1 MAVPTNKLLER
12 VLDYAALKQ
21 KVISQNI
28 ANAGT
33 INYKRKDVEFSA
45 TYSNAIKSVEK
56 NHIGSIGGNQKTL
69 QTKIKVVTDD
79 SENLDS
85 GFNNVDVNKEMA
97 DMAQNTI
104 LFKFAARKLNNYFK
118 SLQYVISGG
127 KR

>member
-33 INYKRKDVEFSA
+33 VNYKRKDVEFRA
-45 TYSNAIKSVEK
+45 TYSNAIKSLEAK
-56 NHIGSIGGNQKTL
+56 HIGNIGGNQKTL
-69 QTKIKVVTDD
+69 QTEIKVVTDN
-79 SENLDS
+79 SKNYDS

-104 LFKFAARKLNNYFK
+104 LFRFAARKLNGYFK
-118 SLQYVISGG
+118 TLQNVISGG
-127 KR
+127 KK

>member
-1 MAVPTNKLLER
+1 MAIPTNKLLER

-45 TYSNAIKSVEK
+45 TYSNAIKSIDK

-69 QTKIKVVTDD
+69 QTKIKVVTDESPNPD
-79 SENLDS
+79 SA
-85 GFNNVDVNKEMA
+85 FNNVDINKEMA

-104 LFKFAARKLNNYFK
+104 LFRFAARKLNGYFK
-118 SLQYVISGG
+118 TLQNVISGG
-127 KR
+127 RK